1 MPTPQHASHS
11 SPQKPKPKPHGPS
24 PHAPKKAE
32 LTKRD
37 EKLEKQKRPVWLSVL
52 KWVGIGIVV
61 REVYLAF
68 GPRRQNKRDVFN
80 LALQKS
86 HDSGKPLLV
95 IGDPDSGVINRFIGR
110 DYDCGSVCID
120 QAGCLSCQNYQS
132 GPLEDLLPKM
142 ASNAYVVF
150 VNSRLER
157 TLDIDTVLQNLQ
169 RVSGNDLYAVTT
181 EPYSLA
187 SLFWAFPR
195 RQFFEAPPRDPRFR
209 WKSLPW
215 RASSSRN
222 TVFEMPG
229 APVAK
234 Q

>member
-1 MPTPQHASHS
+1 MPHPQHASHS
-11 SPQKPKPKPHGPS
+11 ATHKPKPHNGHKPT
-24 PHAPKKAE
+24 HHEPKKAE
-32 LTKRD
+32 LAKRD
-37 EKLEKQKRPVWLSVL
+37 ERPVWLSVL

-61 REVYLAF
+61 RELYFAF

-80 LALQKS
+80 LALQKA
-86 HDSGKPLLV
+86 HDTNKPLLV
-95 IGDPDSGVINRFIGR
+95 IGDPDSGFVNRFIGR

-120 QAGCLSCQNYQS
+120 QAGCLSCQSYQS

-157 TLDIDTVLQNLQ
+157 VKDVDSVLQQLQ
-169 RVSGNDLYAVTT
+169 RVSGSDIYAVTT
-181 EPYSLA
+181 EPYTLA
-187 SLFWAFPR
+187 SLFWSFPR

-215 RASSSRN
+215 RSEKSRN
-222 TVFEMPG
+222 TVFEAPG
-229 APVAK
+229 LPHAK